1 MNDRNL
7 VIDTLQHRQREAVP
21 YQLDLTEEMR
31 AKVDQE
37 LGPDFLTAVE
47 NCLAINGDGKFENL
61 DGHRRKDQFG
71 AVWLLDQKGDFGVV
85 ENTLLPEPTCDSYT
99 FPEPDEEAIRETC
112 RKLVSSIDEGKF
124 AMFTIGFSLFERAWT
139 LRGMENI
146 LADMVLNPAFL
157 DELMERITAYN
168 LAVID
173 IVLEYPVD
181 ALFFGDDW
189 GQQKGL
195 IMGPGYWRR
204 FIKPGLV
211 KMYRRVK
218 EGGKYIC
225 QHSCG
230 DIQEV
235 FPDLIDLGLDIYNTF
250 QPEIYDVQAV
260 KRMYGSSLSFYGG
273 ISTQRVLPFGTAAEV
288 RNETRQMM
296 QIVGN
301 GGGYIVAPTHAMP
314 PDIPVENL
322 LAFLEVVQ
330 AQ

>member
-7 VIDTLQHRQREAVP
+7 VIDTLQYRQREAVP

-37 LGPDFLTAVE
+37 LGSDFLTAVE
-47 NCLAINGDGKFENL
+47 NCFAISGDGKFENL

-85 ENTLLPEPTCDSYT
+85 ENNLLPEPSCDTYK
-99 FPEPDEEAIRETC
+99 FPEPEESAIRETC

-139 LRGMENI
+139 LRGMENV
-146 LADMVLNPAFL
+146 LADMVLNPEFL

-204 FIKPGLV
+204 FIKPGLA

-260 KRMYGSSLSFYGG
+260 KKMYGSNLTFYGG

-296 QIVGN
+296 QIVGS
-301 GGGYIVAPTHAMP
+301 GGGYVVAPTHAMP
-314 PDIPVENL
+314 PDIPVENM
-322 LAFLEVVQ
+322 LAFLEAVQ
-330 AQ
+330 SQ

>member
-47 NCLAINGDGKFENL
+47 NCFAIDGDGKFENL
-61 DGHRRKDQFG
+61 DEHRRKDQFG

-85 ENTLLPEPTCDSYT
+85 ENNLLPEPSCDTYK
-99 FPEPDEEAIRETC
+99 FPEPDETAIRETC
-112 RKLVSSIDEGKF
+112 RKLVSSIDKGKF

-204 FIKPGLV
+204 FIKPGLA

-230 DIQEV
+230 DVQEV

-260 KRMYGSSLSFYGG
+260 KKMYGSNLTFYGG

-301 GGGYIVAPTHAMP
+301 GGGYVVAPTHAMP
-314 PDIPVENL
+314 PDIPVENM